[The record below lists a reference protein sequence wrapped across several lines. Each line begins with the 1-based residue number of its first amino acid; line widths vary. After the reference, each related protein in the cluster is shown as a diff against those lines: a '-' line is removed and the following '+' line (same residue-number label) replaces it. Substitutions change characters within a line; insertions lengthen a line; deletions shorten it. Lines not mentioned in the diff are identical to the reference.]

1 MAAATATAR
10 TADAGVRGGWWAW
23 AWTPPPPPRLEEEEG
38 GRVMRQKKEKWRR
51 QKADGCTPSLRAP
64 TLAAASHSVSVT
76 RARRVLPPLRIS
88 ALRTA
93 DCNGRGCDPPR
104 CVGCER

>member
-51 QKADGCTPSLRAP
+51 QKADGCTPSLKSAD
-64 TLAAASHSVSVT
+64 SS
-76 RARRVLPPLRIS
+76 RRVAFGFCHARPARVTS
-88 ALRTA
+88 APHQRFAHSGL
-93 DCNGRGCDPPR
+93 
-104 CVGCER
+104 